1 MTTAHLRKRRGC
13 AIDGVVCH
21 GTVDENHVCAV
32 EQSVQALISFKRV
45 HLGHSV
51 FVNTSVRASPAV
63 WAMFAMC
70 ARQSSQ
76 NRRAAERQNMSRGG
90 STESFSFLKK
100 VNGGLGAGSGDPKR
114 YVRLTPNRGI
124 HTVSTESSATF
135 HRVGRR
141 EGVEV

>member
-13 AIDGVVCH
+13 AVDGVVCH
-21 GTVDENHVCAV
+21 GTVDKNHVCAV
-32 EQSVQALISFKRV
+32 EQSVQALVSFKRV

-51 FVNTSVRASPAV
+51 FVNAAVHRCVRALQCGRCSRCVLDNPARTEEQPSAKI
-63 WAMFAMC
+63 W
-70 ARQSSQ
+70 
-76 NRRAAERQNMSRGG
+76 G

-100 VNGGLGAGSGDPKR
+100 VNSGLGAGSGDPRR

-135 HRVGRR
+135 HRVGQR
-141 EGVEV
+141 ERVEV